1 LSCPRIKTLTVFS
14 GFIYAAYAEE
24 TVRPAEIRIIIISRI
39 LIRFIITDSIEL
51 NRTIYNP
58 LLKRYIVFMKK
69 ISLTGI
75 KPTGD
80 LHIGNY
86 FGAIKPALELAK
98 EYDARYFIADY
109 HALNTMKNPEE
120 LSSTIRHVA
129 AGWLASGLDPEKVI
143 FYRQSSIP
151 ETFELTTMLMAFT
164 SKGLMN
170 RAHAYKAAVQR
181 NNEKG
186 DDTDAGINMGL
197 YTYPVLMAA
206 DIIIFDSDVVPVGED
221 QVQHIEMAQD
231 IAQSINA
238 NYGKQVLK
246 IPQAAVQENVAVV
259 PGLDGR
265 KMSKSYGNTIPLF
278 APEKTLR
285 KTIMRIVTNSQSVEE
300 PKDPNTCQIF
310 QLYKLFTQ
318 ADEQDALAKRYR
330 AGGMGW
336 GEAKEELFRVVNR
349 CIVPI
354 RERYEAIMADI
365 PALDKILE
373 QGAQKARP
381 IAAAVV
387 NRFRKAAGID

>member
-1 LSCPRIKTLTVFS
+1 
-14 GFIYAAYAEE
+14 
-24 TVRPAEIRIIIISRI
+24 
-39 LIRFIITDSIEL
+39 
-51 NRTIYNP
+51 
-58 LLKRYIVFMKK
+58 MKK

-75 KPTGD
+75 KPTGH

-109 HALNTMKNPEE
+109 HALNTMKDAKE
-120 LSSTIRHVA
+120 LNVTIREVA

-151 ETFELTTMLMAFT
+151 EVFELTTMLMAFT

-170 RAHAYKAAVQR
+170 RAHAYKAAVQD

-186 DDTDAGINMGL
+186 DDPDAGVNMGL
-197 YTYPVLMAA
+197 FTYPVLMAA
-206 DIIIFDSDVVPVGED
+206 DIILFDSDVVPVGKD

-231 IAQSINA
+231 IVQSVNA
-238 NYGKQVLK
+238 NYGQQVFK
-246 IPQAAVQENVAVV
+246 IPQAAVQESVAVV

-265 KMSKSYGNTIPLF
+265 KMSKSYGNVIPIFL
-278 APEKTLR
+278 PEKQLR
-285 KTIMRIVTNSQSVEE
+285 KTIMRIVTNSQAVEE
-300 PKDPNTCQIF
+300 PKDPDSSQIYL
-310 QLYKLFTQ
+310 LYKLFASPEEQ
-318 ADEQDALAKRYR
+318 AALAGRYR

-349 CIVPI
+349 ELAPV
-354 RERYEAIMADI
+354 RERFDAIMADI

-373 QGAQKARP
+373 RGAEKARP
-381 IAAAVV
+381 IAATTVR
-387 NRFRKAAGID
+387 RFRKAVGID

>member
-1 LSCPRIKTLTVFS
+1 
-14 GFIYAAYAEE
+14 
-24 TVRPAEIRIIIISRI
+24 
-39 LIRFIITDSIEL
+39 
-51 NRTIYNP
+51 
-58 LLKRYIVFMKK
+58 MKK

-109 HALNTMKNPEE
+109 HALNSMKDPKE
-120 LSSTIRHVA
+120 LNAVIKQVA

-151 ETFELTTMLMAFT
+151 EVFELTTMIMAFT

-170 RAHAYKAAVQR
+170 RAHAYKDAVQK
-181 NNEKG
+181 NNQKG
-186 DDTDAGINMGL
+186 DDPDAGVNMGL
-197 YTYPVLMAA
+197 FTYPVLMAA
-206 DIIIFDSDVVPVGED
+206 DIILFDSDVVPVGQD
-221 QVQHIEMAQD
+221 QEQHIEMARD
-231 IAQSINA
+231 IAQSVNA
-238 NYGKQVLK
+238 NYGTAVLK
-246 IPQAAVQENVAVV
+246 LPSAVVQESVAVI

-278 APEKTLR
+278 APENVLR
-285 KTIMRIVTNSQSVEE
+285 KTILRMVTNSQSVDE
-300 PKDPNTCQIF
+300 PKDPETSQVF
-310 QLYKLFTQ
+310 QLYKLFAQTS
-318 ADEQDALAKRYR
+318 EQSALAARYR

-349 CIVPI
+349 ELKPI
-354 RERYEAIMADI
+354 RERYDAIMADI

-373 QGAQKARP
+373 QGAAKARP
-381 IAAAVV
+381 IAAATVK
-387 NRFRKAAGID
+387 RFRKAAGID